1 MHAKYAFKKE
11 NKNLQYQ
18 NVVIRYV
25 LLAFSNYINRKII
38 KIVQYVEKQIGI
50 NKLNEN
56 HQMSSYIVFGFIFW
70 FR

>member
-1 MHAKYAFKKE
+1 MHAKYVFKKE

-25 LLAFSNYINRKII
+25 LLAFSNYIIRKII
-38 KIVQYVEKQIGI
+38 KIVQYAENNIGI

-56 HQMSSYIVFGFIFW
+56 H
-70 FR
+70 